1 MFTVDNNQETAMGT
15 LMTKQKAVE
24 RNKRYLFLGVE
35 TAGILCTLT
44 LSPLVGIPLMALGAY
59 FGWRWFE
66 FRAKNG
72 MRF

>member
-1 MFTVDNNQETAMGT
+1 MGSLT
-15 LMTKQKAVE
+15 SKQKNTIE

-35 TAGILCTLT
+35 AAGILCTVSYSAFL
-44 LSPLVGIPLMALGAY
+44 GIPLMVLGGY
-59 FGWRWFE
+59 LGWRWFE

>member
-1 MFTVDNNQETAMGT
+1 MGT
-15 LMTKQKAVE
+15 MLDQQKRVE

-35 TAGILCTLT
+35 AAGILCTAAV
-44 LSPLVGIPLMALGAY
+44 SPFLGVPLIAAGVY

>member
-1 MFTVDNNQETAMGT
+1 MGA
-15 LMTKQKAVE
+15 LLDQQKRIE

-35 TAGILCTLT
+35 AAGIVCTAAV
-44 LSPLVGIPLMALGAY
+44 SPFLGIPLIAAGIY

>member
-1 MFTVDNNQETAMGT
+1 MGSLLT
-15 LMTKQKAVE
+15 QQKRVE

-35 TAGILCTLT
+35 AAGLLVTFLV
-44 LSPLVGIPLMALGAY
+44 SPVLGIPVIAGGAY
-59 FGWRWFE
+59 LGWQWFQ

>member
-1 MFTVDNNQETAMGT
+1 MGS
-15 LMTKQKAVE
+15 LMTRQKAIE
-24 RNKRYLFLGVE
+24 RNKRYLFFGIE

-44 LSPLVGIPLMALGAY
+44 FSPLLGIPLMAVGAY
-59 FGWRWFE
+59 FGWKWFD

>member
-1 MFTVDNNQETAMGT
+1 MGA
-15 LMTKQKAVE
+15 LLDQQKRIE

-35 TAGILCTLT
+35 GAGIATT
-44 LSPLVGIPLMALGAY
+44 AFFSPFLGIPLMAAGIY

>member
-1 MFTVDNNQETAMGT
+1 MGT
-15 LMTKQKAVE
+15 LLDQQRRIE

-35 TAGILCTLT
+35 AAGILCTAT
-44 LSPLVGIPLMALGAY
+44 VSPILGIPLIAAGIY

-66 FRAKNG
+66 YRAKNG

>member
-1 MFTVDNNQETAMGT
+1 
-15 LMTKQKAVE
+15 MTNLTSKQKTTIE

-35 TAGILCTLT
+35 TAGVLCTFT
-44 LSPLVGIPLMALGAY
+44 LSPLLGIPLMAFGAY
-59 FGWRWFE
+59 LGWRWFD

>member
-1 MFTVDNNQETAMGT
+1 MDT
-15 LMTKQKAVE
+15 LTTKQKTSIE

-35 TAGILCTLT
+35 TAGVLCTLT
-44 LSPLVGIPLMALGAY
+44 LSPLLGIPVMAIGAY
-59 FGWRWFE
+59 LGWRWFE

>member
-1 MFTVDNNQETAMGT
+1 MGS
-15 LMTKQKAVE
+15 LMTRQKAIE

-35 TAGILCTLT
+35 TAGVLCTFT
-44 LSPLVGIPLMALGAY
+44 LSPLIGIPLMAVGAY
-59 FGWRWFE
+59 LGWKWFE

>member
-1 MFTVDNNQETAMGT
+1 MGS
-15 LMTKQKAVE
+15 LMNRQKAIE
-24 RNKRYLFLGVE
+24 KNKRYLFLGVE
-35 TAGILCTLT
+35 TAGILCTFALT
-44 LSPLVGIPLMALGAY
+44 PVVGVQLMALGAY